1 MSWRHNAYFG
11 WTFSLILLFT
21 FFFFLGTLVI
31 RKRKENINKF
41 YFFFYYYSHS
51 FFLSLKMTQRY
62 ASSVYSQKSI
72 KSAKSTKSFL
82 SVGHSI
88 LSFTPKS
95 TVVWNNIKNWLPG
108 KKKND
113 SDSISTS
120 SSSISKLKRLFYS
133 KSLSIHDDFTP
144 TSFDHESTTTDSLME
159 TSLKRTIEPVGILVN
174 RENDSEKS
182 IEERKERR
190 RRKRREN
197 RLKHYDYRLDHQTV
211 SSSSDTLTTPPDDP
225 SVLSKDSEN
234 PSIIFVEPSP
244 VPRFR
249 NLPPPPPPSPP
260 YMNILIEDDHPRR
273 TSVIE
278 SPVSA
283 EEEKDVPTIYTEK
296 VSSSHQETAV
306 IPLNERRML
315 LLIQSLN
322 TAEKKHRLY
331 FKRPYHKG
339 QVLTFSLQNTLPE
352 DHVIL
357 FKFMTSNTNNGTE
370 RYFIRPSAGKIDSIH
385 STEIM
390 LFLNQVPSEQE
401 RIKDKIMIRWAIIQ
415 RDSEIESHVHQLQES
430 TRRKW
435 IELLEEQWPNQFT
448 IKMTKIKIDFL

>member
-1 MSWRHNAYFG
+1 
-11 WTFSLILLFT
+11 
-21 FFFFLGTLVI
+21 
-31 RKRKENINKF
+31 
-41 YFFFYYYSHS
+41 
-51 FFLSLKMTQRY
+51 MTQRY

-95 TVVWNNIKNWLPG
+95 TVIWNNIKNWLPG

-120 SSSISKLKRLFYS
+120 SSKSKLKRLFYS
-133 KSLSIHDDFTP
+133 KSISIHDDFTP
-144 TSFDHESTTTDSLME
+144 TSFDHEFTTTDSMIE
-159 TSLKRTIEPVGILVN
+159 THLKRTIEPVGILVN

-197 RLKHYDYRLDHQTV
+197 RLKHYDFIDHQTL
-211 SSSSDTLTTPPDDP
+211 SSSSDTLTTTPPDDP
-225 SVLSKDSEN
+225 PVLSKDSEN
-234 PSIIFVEPSP
+234 PRIIFVEPSP

-260 YMNILIEDDHPRR
+260 YMNILIDDDNHRR
-273 TSVIE
+273 MSIIQ

-283 EEEKDVPTIYTEK
+283 EDEDMPTIYTEK
-296 VSSSHQETAV
+296 FSSNHQETPV

>member
-1 MSWRHNAYFG
+1 
-11 WTFSLILLFT
+11 
-21 FFFFLGTLVI
+21 
-31 RKRKENINKF
+31 
-41 YFFFYYYSHS
+41 
-51 FFLSLKMTQRY
+51 MTQRY

-95 TVVWNNIKNWLPG
+95 TVIWNNIKNWLPG
-108 KKKND
+108 KKKDD
-113 SDSISTS
+113 SDSIST
-120 SSSISKLKRLFYS
+120 SSISKLKRLFYS

-144 TSFDHESTTTDSLME
+144 TSFDHEFTTTDSLME
-159 TSLKRTIEPVGILVN
+159 TNLKRTIEPVGILVN

-197 RLKHYDYRLDHQTV
+197 RLKHYDLIDHQTV
-211 SSSSDTLTTPPDDP
+211 SSSSDTLTTTPPNDP
-225 SVLSKDSEN
+225 PVLSKEN
-234 PSIIFVEPSP
+234 PRIIFVEPSP

-260 YMNILIEDDHPRR
+260 YMNILIDDDNHRR
-273 TSVIE
+273 MSIIQ

-283 EEEKDVPTIYTEK
+283 EDEDVPTIYTEK
-296 VSSSHQETAV
+296 FSSNQETPV